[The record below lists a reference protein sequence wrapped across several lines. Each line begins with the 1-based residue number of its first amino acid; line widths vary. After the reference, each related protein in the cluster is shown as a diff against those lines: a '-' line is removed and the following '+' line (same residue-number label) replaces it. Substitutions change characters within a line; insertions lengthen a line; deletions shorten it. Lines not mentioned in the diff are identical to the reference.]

1 MVEIGDEMVVRADSA
16 LSSTE
21 SALSDPLVVGL
32 KDATVSVPV
41 ELAEML
47 IGS

>member
-1 MVEIGDEMVVRADSA
+1 MGIDDEVVVRADSA

-32 KDATVSVPV
+32 NDAKFSVPV
-41 ELAEML
+41 ELAGTL